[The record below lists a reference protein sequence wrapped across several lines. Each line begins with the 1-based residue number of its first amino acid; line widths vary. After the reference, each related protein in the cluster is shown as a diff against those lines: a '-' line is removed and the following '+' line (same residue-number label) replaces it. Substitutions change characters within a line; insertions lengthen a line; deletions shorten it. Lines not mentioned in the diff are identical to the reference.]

1 MHRLPPDLPIG
12 YHELRPLNGGP
23 ATRLFVAPE
32 RCPAPPSGWG
42 VAAQL
47 YATFSRASQGIGDLV
62 DLADLA
68 EWVERAGG
76 RAILLS
82 PLHAPNPTTAQEDS
96 PYYASSRV
104 WRNPL
109 HLRVDGVPASRP
121 SVIDRDEVWAA
132 KRAALW
138 QRFTHLAPEETA
150 EWEAWAQRQGASLGE
165 WSRWCA
171 GSGAP
176 TDPREPTVP
185 RLAAMAD
192 RWSARQVRHRA
203 PNVSPIGDL
212 AVGFSPDGADAASL
226 PTCSPPVPSERRRM
240 PSTRPDRTGDSTVR
254 AVEAAG
260 LVLRT
265 VHPHRPSAASRGLQG
280 LRIDHVMGLFRQY
293 WIPPGANATQVPMSA
308 SARRTAR
315 HRRDRGDAGALVV
328 GEDLGTVE
336 PGFAALRAHGVL
348 GTTVA
353 WFHDGPPPTYPAENL
368 ATLSTHDLPTVAG
381 VWRGLDGD
389 EGLRNPAGRTGR
401 RGVVGGRR
409 RGRRS
414 SFAGA
419 PVGPRP
425 RHAGRPEPGRASG
438 QRSLAPPMSDRTGG
452 SRCRSRSRRSP
463 DRPSRHASPARF
475 ETAATSPAE
484 STNSL
489 ARAPAG

>member
-1 MHRLPPDLPIG
+1 MERTSVRLPPPPDLPIG

-150 EWEAWAQRQGASLGE
+150 EWEAWAQRQGASLE
-165 WSRWCA
+165 VVPVVCRIR
-171 GSGAP
+171 AP

-192 RWSARQVRHRA
+192 RWSAR
-203 PNVSPIGDL
+203 
-212 AVGFSPDGADAASL
+212 
-226 PTCSPPVPSERRRM
+226 
-240 PSTRPDRTGDSTVR
+240 
-254 AVEAAG
+254 AG
-260 LVLRT
+260 
-265 VHPHRPSAASRGLQG
+265 PA
-280 LRIDHVMGLFRQY
+280 
-293 WIPPGANATQVPMSA
+293 PGAERVA
-308 SARRTAR
+308 
-315 HRRDRGDAGALVV
+315 HR
-328 GEDLGTVE
+328 
-336 PGFAALRAHGVL
+336 
-348 GTTVA
+348 
-353 WFHDGPPPTYPAENL
+353 
-368 ATLSTHDLPTVAG
+368 
-381 VWRGLDGD
+381 
-389 EGLRNPAGRTGR
+389 
-401 RGVVGGRR
+401 
-409 RGRRS
+409 
-414 SFAGA
+414 
-419 PVGPRP
+419 
-425 RHAGRPEPGRASG
+425 
-438 QRSLAPPMSDRTGG
+438 
-452 SRCRSRSRRSP
+452 
-463 DRPSRHASPARF
+463 
-475 ETAATSPAE
+475 
-484 STNSL
+484 
-489 ARAPAG
+489 